1 MSMHWPEMTLEQYE
15 QAWREVGWEKTPEP
29 DGLFHIA
36 WIADDGFHAVDLWA
50 SPEAFQRFTERR
62 LGPAIQRIGIQGQPA
77 VTFAPAHAV
86 FNPFVPMTGGRAS
99 RPAASRRPP
108 AKRAAVAKKGAKKAP
123 RRAKTA
129 RRGRKARR

>member
-1 MSMHWPEMTLEQYE
+1 MSMHWPEMTLEQYK
-15 QAWREVGWEKTPEP
+15 QAWQEVGWEKTPEP

-36 WIADDGFHAVDLWA
+36 WMADDGFHAVDLWV

-86 FNPFVPMTGGRAS
+86 FNPFVPMTGGPS

-108 AKRAAVAKKGAKKAP
+108 AKRAVAAKKGAKKAA